1 MNTPVTLYLAD
12 DHQIVLDGLKL
23 LIGSEDNIRII
34 GSANDGM
41 IAYNEIITKKPD
53 LALIDLRMPGM
64 DGLELI
70 YKLNKSVA
78 PTKLIILSMHG
89 NPREIKDAMAGGAA
103 GYLLKNSGKTILMDC
118 LNAVIKGGS
127 YFPTLPKNKPGT
139 NKPLFTPRE
148 KEILKLIL
156 EGQTSGDIA
165 DRLCLSRLTVDVHR
179 KNICRKAVTTTP
191 LGLRKF
197 VEDHRIEL

>member
-12 DHQIVLDGLKL
+12 DHQIVIDGLKL
-23 LIGSEDNIRII
+23 LIGNEDNIRII
-34 GSANDGM
+34 GSANDG
-41 IAYNEIITKKPD
+41 ATAFTDIINKKPD
-53 LALIDLRMPGM
+53 LALLDLRMPGM

-70 YKLNKSVA
+70 YKLNKSIA

-89 NPREIKDAMAGGAA
+89 NPREIKDAIVGGAS

-139 NKPLFTPRE
+139 SRQSFTPRE
-148 KEILKLIL
+148 SEILKLVL

-165 DRLCLSRLTVDVHR
+165 DQLCLSRLTVDVHR
-179 KNICRKAVTTTP
+179 KNICRKAGTTTP
-191 LGLRKF
+191 LGLKKF
-197 VEDHRIEL
+197 VDDNRIEL